1 MMQKVKIDRSKPILV
16 EAIDENLDIQHGS
29 SASICF
35 RIADLGCS
43 IGPNTFTSVKNL
55 IEAIKQKHQIEGQ
68 TTRIPEFQVFFNDH
82 VDNDFNALF
91 TNFPPDR
98 PNFAAGVPG
107 SFHSRLFPKACL
119 NFVDSANALHW
130 LSHAF
135 NKGRIY
141 YTNEHKE
148 VANIIF
154 LKTLHL
160 SHNLSTAPAATE
172 KVKIDRSKPI
182 LVEAIDEN
190 LDIQHGSS
198 ASICFRIADLGCS
211 IGPNTFTSVKNLIEA
226 IKQKHQIEGQTTRI
240 PEFQVFFNDHVD
252 NDFNALFT
260 NFPPDRPNFAAGV
273 PGSFHSRLFPK
284 ACLNFVDSANALHWL
299 SHAFNKG
306 RIYYTNEHKEVDGTA
321 LAESS
326 ISPYLLPLE
335 SSLLDMTS
343 QGILS
348 NAKIDS
354 FNVPLYSPLSE
365 ELKMT
370 VQRNECFDIVK
381 LETLGF
387 KSVRLLSM
395 QECRAVFE
403 EITKKHFGGEIV
415 EDLFDQHNHQKTL
428 WW

>member
-1 MMQKVKIDRSKPILV
+1 MLKVKIDRSKPILV

-148 VANIIF
+148 VGEAY
-154 LKTLHL
+154 
-160 SHNLSTAPAATE
+160 
-172 KVKIDRSKPI
+172 SK
-182 LVEAIDEN
+182 
-190 LDIQHGSS
+190 
-198 ASICFRIADLGCS
+198 R
-211 IGPNTFTSVKNLIEA
+211 
-226 IKQKHQIEGQTTRI
+226 
-240 PEFQVFFNDHVD
+240 
-252 NDFNALFT
+252 
-260 NFPPDRPNFAAGV
+260 
-273 PGSFHSRLFPK
+273 
-284 ACLNFVDSANALHWL
+284 
-299 SHAFNKG
+299 
-306 RIYYTNEHKEVDGTA
+306 
-321 LAESS
+321 
-326 ISPYLLPLE
+326 
-335 SSLLDMTS
+335 
-343 QGILS
+343 
-348 NAKIDS
+348 
-354 FNVPLYSPLSE
+354 
-365 ELKMT
+365 
-370 VQRNECFDIVK
+370 
-381 LETLGF
+381 
-387 KSVRLLSM
+387 
-395 QECRAVFE
+395 
-403 EITKKHFGGEIV
+403 
-415 EDLFDQHNHQKTL
+415 
-428 WW
+428 